1 MQSSEARTY
10 EQAEVRKGRPQPRH
24 LVLILLLL
32 IAVALLACYIPG
44 APRDPRGSAWI
55 RWTRCV
61 TSDSGNFTAT

>member
-44 APRDPRGSAWI
+44 APRDPRGSVGRAAL
-55 RWTRCV
+55 RV
-61 TSDSGNFTAT
+61 TLETSPRPEL